1 MALQTWVARFVVD
14 QGRVTEEGGLLRTF
28 QRRRLDE
35 PDVDL
40 HILAEPEGAKG
51 DELGAQALDAI
62 GRLFLQDRLSLSG
75 GLLRALGS
83 TNQTLL
89 DWNRRSLPREQV
101 SAGITAA
108 VVSGPVVYLAQAGP
122 SLAFLR
128 RGGPSALRPG
138 SGQAGSGRSALR
150 RLVPEDAAL
159 TPLGGG
165 DLAPV
170 LRRIDLAAGD
180 IVLAASPALESVL
193 DAGTLEALLSRGSDE
208 ALPELYL
215 MTRDLPRFAL
225 FLVTATEQA
234 EAEPAP
240 EAAPAP
246 PEPAGAATEAP
257 EPATAGPAMPPP
269 VDISRPVVRLRSEQ
283 AIGRA
288 EYPRTTGLARPFH
301 VNLTDWRLLRYA
313 LAVAVALL
321 VIAFVPDLVR
331 QGRSEKLENLVQ
343 GAQTS
348 LTAALATNDPARRRE
363 LLEDTRRFANEAL
376 RIDPEAITAEQ
387 LLQEASANLSTMDAI
402 FDLGPMTTVT
412 TLGRQITGEVS
423 VEAVVVAGGSAYL
436 LDVKGGRIISVPLA
450 AAGPPA
456 VVYQEGV
463 AYGGM
468 PAKEPLYVAWDATG
482 AGRLLVLDAERKLFA
497 LRPASLP
504 EPLALR
510 RTNTWASIGGIAA
523 YDGNLYVLDPKG
535 NQVHRYLPA
544 ASGFDSEPSAVLSAG
559 ELGSAQGL
567 AVDGDIYVYFKDGS
581 VRRFRGGE
589 DVGFGLGGIDRLPE
603 RAVDLALLSAAD
615 EVYIADSGNKRVVV
629 AGTDGTF
636 RRQLVSNAFTD
647 LRAIAVDAAG
657 GQLYV
662 VVGDAL
668 LTAALVR

>member
-1 MALQTWVARFVVD
+1 MSR
-14 QGRVTEEGGLLRTF
+14 LRT
-28 QRRRLDE
+28 
-35 PDVDL
+35 PI
-40 HILAEPEGAKG
+40 HG
-51 DELGAQALDAI
+51 
-62 GRLFLQDRLSLSG
+62 FLMFV
-75 GLLRALGS
+75 LL
-83 TNQTLL
+83 
-89 DWNRRSLPREQV
+89 
-101 SAGITAA
+101 AGIAQTQEITFRDPLEIRGEDPATNLRFRAGWDGESAQWFQLESDGVVIRVRLGTGPGRKWFVIESRGA
-108 VVSGPVVYLAQAGP
+108 VPSGPVRLAP
-122 SLAFLR
+122 SDTAT
-128 RGGPSALRPG
+128 
-138 SGQAGSGRSALR
+138 LR
-150 RLVPEDAAL
+150 RLMASLRPMESSL
-159 TPLGGG
+159 EGGFVRVVNL
-165 DLAPV
+165 LASWPAELPV
-170 LRRIDLAAGD
+170 
-180 IVLAASPALESVL
+180 
-193 DAGTLEALLSRGSDE
+193 
-208 ALPELYL
+208 
-215 MTRDLPRFAL
+215 
-225 FLVTATEQA
+225 
-234 EAEPAP
+234 
-240 EAAPAP
+240 
-246 PEPAGAATEAP
+246 
-257 EPATAGPAMPPP
+257 AGPVMPPP

-288 EYPRTTGLARPFH
+288 QYPRTTGLARPFH

-376 RIDPEAITAEQ
+376 RIDPEAVTAEQ
-387 LLQEASANLSTMDAI
+387 LLQEASADLSAMDAI